1 MRLLSTPRTWF
12 VLAAVLA
19 IVALFVLGGAP
30 GGVVAAAAAASF
42 IFGAFLSLRRDPPE
56 DRTAGTGMFG
66 GF

>member
-19 IVALFVLGGAP
+19 ILALFVVGGAP
-30 GGVVAAAAAASF
+30 GGVIAAAAVATF
-42 IFGAFLSLRRDPPE
+42 ILGAFLSLRNESPE